1 MNKRE
6 VIIIVFAGLLVVFGL
21 LDFFVLDKKA
31 DGTDDEKIQAAIL
44 TAEDTEKAAHA
55 AIASLKK
62 DNGDSDLPFLK
73 KKAESLWSRDPFI
86 LYSGDTDERD
96 TAEIENLPEMVYSG
110 FIQLGENVLGVIN
123 NMEYSIG
130 DLVIDIG
137 CKVLQI
143 TPTKVTLLTQSDRQV
158 TLYLQED

>member
-21 LDFFVLDKKA
+21 LDFFVLGEKTDR
-31 DGTDDEKIQAAIL
+31 TDDEKIQAAII
-44 TAEDTEKAAHA
+44 TAEEAQNTAHE

-62 DNGDSDLPFLK
+62 GNGGSDLAFLK
-73 KKAESLWSRDPFI
+73 EKAESIWPRDPFI
-86 LYSGDTDERD
+86 LYSGDPDERD
-96 TAEIENLPEMVYSG
+96 ATEIENLPEMVYSG

-143 TPTKVTLLTQSDRQV
+143 TPTKVTLLTQADRQL